1 MGRNE
6 KQWAIINKLDSK
18 IERERLNFCTICW
31 TRFLVW
37 SHRMRVCSLI
47 KVCFYTNFKIWK
59 LVPVFPPF
67 SEIIRCTARWTV
79 RAALS
84 TLHLSALLRT
94 SRSLCKCCHKNC
106 PTDCDEHEGVISRA
120 VAFKEKSKIFNCT
133 QEWDGWEKTCLL
145 SLIKTMWIFIPLDF
159 RHSYLHSTRT
169 DTHLICSRLPRV
181 FISLTLLC
189 IPSVNKALILFLSLL
204 LVLLF

>member
-6 KQWAIINKLDSK
+6 KQWAIIKKLDSK

-31 TRFLVW
+31 TRYLVW

-133 QEWDGWEKTCLL
+133 QEWDGWEKTWLL

-159 RHSYLHSTRT
+159 RQSYLHSTRT
-169 DTHLICSRLPRV
+169 DTHLICPRLPRV

-189 IPSVNKALILFLSLL
+189 IPSVNKASILFLSLL